1 MKQII
6 QELKRGDTLLEE
18 VPVPIV
24 RKGCVLIKTHSS
36 LVSIGTEKML
46 VEFGKSNLINK
57 AIQQPE
63 KVKQV
68 IDKIKT
74 DGLLPTIE
82 AVFNKLDE
90 PIPLGYCNAG
100 KVIAVGEGVTEFAI
114 GDRVASNGPHA
125 EIVCVPKNLVV
136 QIPPNVSYE
145 EASFTVIGAIGLQG
159 IRLANPAIGET
170 AVVIGLGLIGLITA
184 EMLVANG
191 CRVIGFDPDA
201 NKVALAIE
209 RGVAAFVT
217 TSIDTVK
224 TVEEHTQGIGC
235 DMVIITATSQ
245 SNELISQ
252 AAQMSRKKGKIV
264 LVGVV
269 GLDLKRADFY
279 KKELSFQVSCSYGP
293 GRYDENYEQGGIDYP
308 LAYVRWTEKRNF
320 ETVLHAISRKQLNVA
335 GLITGRF
342 PLTDFMKV
350 YGNMDTGSIASILEY
365 TGDANKS
372 ETSVAVTHYTTKP
385 SKGVI
390 GIIGAGNFT
399 KMTILPAL
407 KGAGA
412 HFKYIASA
420 GGLSAKL
427 LATKYKFEVSTTDY
441 HQILNDR
448 EVDLVMITTRHHLHA
463 KQVIQALQAGKNVFV
478 EKPLAINADELAA
491 VIEAYQSLQNPVSV
505 SVGYNRRYSVF
516 SQKAKQL
523 IGSNESPLNM
533 IATINA
539 GFISQDSWVQDM
551 LVGGGRI
558 IGEACHFVDLMIY
571 LSGSKVKKV
580 VMSALGTQPP
590 LNSDNVIIILQF
602 ENGSQGT
609 INYFSNGNKSASKE
623 KIEIYSQ
630 NKIVM
635 IDNFRKMT
643 THGFKSFSSLSSSQ
657 DKGHKEQFRQLLQQ
671 VKQGGSPM
679 IPFEEIVNSTRAVLA
694 AVESLQKDSWIV
706 IN

>member
-602 ENGSQGT
+602 EKIFVLIKYSKNS
-609 INYFSNGNKSASKE
+609 IFVFLVYF
-623 KIEIYSQ
+623 
-630 NKIVM
+630 
-635 IDNFRKMT
+635 
-643 THGFKSFSSLSSSQ
+643 
-657 DKGHKEQFRQLLQQ
+657 
-671 VKQGGSPM
+671 
-679 IPFEEIVNSTRAVLA
+679 IP
-694 AVESLQKDSWIV
+694 D
-706 IN
+706 

>member
-1 MKQII
+1 
-6 QELKRGDTLLEE
+6 
-18 VPVPIV
+18 
-24 RKGCVLIKTHSS
+24 
-36 LVSIGTEKML
+36 
-46 VEFGKSNLINK
+46 
-57 AIQQPE
+57 
-63 KVKQV
+63 
-68 IDKIKT
+68 
-74 DGLLPTIE
+74 
-82 AVFNKLDE
+82 
-90 PIPLGYCNAG
+90 
-100 KVIAVGEGVTEFAI
+100 
-114 GDRVASNGPHA
+114 
-125 EIVCVPKNLVV
+125 
-136 QIPPNVSYE
+136 
-145 EASFTVIGAIGLQG
+145 
-159 IRLANPAIGET
+159 
-170 AVVIGLGLIGLITA
+170 
-184 EMLVANG
+184 
-191 CRVIGFDPDA
+191 
-201 NKVALAIE
+201 
-209 RGVAAFVT
+209 
-217 TSIDTVK
+217 
-224 TVEEHTQGIGC
+224 
-235 DMVIITATSQ
+235 
-245 SNELISQ
+245 
-252 AAQMSRKKGKIV
+252 
-264 LVGVV
+264 
-269 GLDLKRADFY
+269 
-279 KKELSFQVSCSYGP
+279 
-293 GRYDENYEQGGIDYP
+293 
-308 LAYVRWTEKRNF
+308 
-320 ETVLHAISRKQLNVA
+320 
-335 GLITGRF
+335 
-342 PLTDFMKV
+342 
-350 YGNMDTGSIASILEY
+350 
-365 TGDANKS
+365 
-372 ETSVAVTHYTTKP
+372 
-385 SKGVI
+385 
-390 GIIGAGNFT
+390 
-399 KMTILPAL
+399 MTILPAL

>member
-1 MKQII
+1 M
-6 QELKRGDTLLEE
+6 
-18 VPVPIV
+18 
-24 RKGCVLIKTHSS
+24 
-36 LVSIGTEKML
+36 
-46 VEFGKSNLINK
+46 
-57 AIQQPE
+57 
-63 KVKQV
+63 
-68 IDKIKT
+68 
-74 DGLLPTIE
+74 
-82 AVFNKLDE
+82 
-90 PIPLGYCNAG
+90 
-100 KVIAVGEGVTEFAI
+100 
-114 GDRVASNGPHA
+114 
-125 EIVCVPKNLVV
+125 
-136 QIPPNVSYE
+136 
-145 EASFTVIGAIGLQG
+145 
-159 IRLANPAIGET
+159 
-170 AVVIGLGLIGLITA
+170 
-184 EMLVANG
+184 
-191 CRVIGFDPDA
+191 
-201 NKVALAIE
+201 
-209 RGVAAFVT
+209 
-217 TSIDTVK
+217 
-224 TVEEHTQGIGC
+224 
-235 DMVIITATSQ
+235 
-245 SNELISQ
+245 
-252 AAQMSRKKGKIV
+252 
-264 LVGVV
+264 
-269 GLDLKRADFY
+269 
-279 KKELSFQVSCSYGP
+279 
-293 GRYDENYEQGGIDYP
+293 
-308 LAYVRWTEKRNF
+308 RWTEKRNF

-463 KQVIQALQAGKNVFV
+463 KQVIQALHAGKNVFV